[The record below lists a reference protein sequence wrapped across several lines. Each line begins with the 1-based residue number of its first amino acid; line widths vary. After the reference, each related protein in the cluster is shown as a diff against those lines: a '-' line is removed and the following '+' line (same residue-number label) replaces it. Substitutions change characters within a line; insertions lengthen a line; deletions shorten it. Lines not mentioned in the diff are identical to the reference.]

1 MNMFQ
6 KLPRGPVA
14 PNLLTHTELWAALSS
29 CVSVALASLTASY
42 HGKEGK
48 NSDPFWTGE
57 ETIAPNGYRACW
69 SPPAGHITCLTSS
82 SAVVVGSPCS
92 HPSPRGLGPGLSSQ
106 GSGLVAEE
114 VGTAVQVSVLVV
126 LNLTKQPV

>member
-29 CVSVALASLTASY
+29 CVSVALASLTAAC

-69 SPPAGHITCLTSS
+69 SPPAAHIACLTSS
-82 SAVVVGSPCS
+82 SAVASGEPMLSSIAKGV
-92 HPSPRGLGPGLSSQ
+92 GPGAVFTGLRLSR
-106 GSGLVAEE
+106 
-114 VGTAVQVSVLVV
+114 
-126 LNLTKQPV
+126 